1 MHADDTWFKPELN
14 KKLLKDLS
22 RKSDWEG
29 LKHFGIYFFFLF
41 LFGFCTYLTWGSLLA
56 RLPLICYSTIWA
68 YSPSNWHE
76 TLHRTAFKSKLLNDI
91 FYYLSSF
98 MANMEPV
105 RWRWSCLLYTSD
117 AADE

>member
-41 LFGFCTYLTWGSLLA
+41 FLYPACFVQV
-56 RLPLICYSTIWA
+56 
-68 YSPSNWHE
+68 
-76 TLHRTAFKSKLLNDI
+76 LNPFHI
-91 FYYLSSF
+91 
-98 MANMEPV
+98 
-105 RWRWSCLLYTSD
+105 
-117 AADE
+117 